1 MNYTIA
7 RQIGSGSFGTVFE
20 AHDERGARY
29 AAKVVNPRD
38 AVAFDLLVD
47 QYRFLCALNHQRI
60 VRAIDLDTRA
70 ARGPTMITE
79 LVEGTDLKT
88 YVERAG
94 RESLFALAIAVL
106 DALRH
111 IHSQGKLH
119 GDLKP
124 DGILVGERG
133 GRADVTLVDAGF
145 DFAKG
150 TRLPTI
156 GGTLPYL
163 APEIIRNRPADGR
176 SDLYSLGVVLYE
188 VLTGLRPFEGATQ
201 EEILERHLEHEPA
214 PASEVNPGVDPA
226 WDPFVAK
233 LLRKEP
239 ILRYAG
245 AAEAALDLG
254 NLFGRQGA
262 ALEGLSPARE
272 VLEVA
277 PSGGTGSGRAAG
289 GGRDLAA
296 EARRKGVPLLVMG
309 EDTLGIT
316 RLLES
321 AAVAAKA
328 RGDAVWVV
336 ALDAGMPAL
345 AQILGAVERSVPDY
359 LARASSGEAGAD
371 GGASFAAML
380 EALEAIRSRSK
391 AALVAIDGGEAMDAG
406 ELEVLSRA
414 SRRFA
419 GSIAVLIGCRAPE
432 SGQNTAGLGEG
443 FGLVEAQALSEHDVE
458 QALRGHFGVNTMP
471 DGLVAEIWRF
481 TSGDRQALEA
491 VVRHLWETGGVRY
504 CWGRDSLELAWDSAV
519 PLPTSLAGAAAGRV
533 DRLSPLAREI
543 LNLLCLS
550 GGRLPIT
557 AITEFHRPVDIGP
570 AVQELIDAGLLGA
583 LDERTSLGLR
593 VDVVREVV
601 LASLPD
607 DWARQAGLRLAPI
620 LDAGLTSPGDQYA
633 LGLTYLRAGAHEK
646 ALSALERAGE
656 YFAGFSPGDAIR
668 AYQRALECEL
678 NPSSRA
684 EVTERI
690 GDVRL
695 ARGDLAGALADFEQA
710 SRLRLSALRKVGWV
724 QGLGGHIDAA
734 LAILGDCEL
743 RTREAGEAAERARV
757 LSDLGYIQTLAS
769 RCEEATRVLLAAKQ
783 FFTRAG
789 LDFES
794 GLASQRLGIAESR
807 AGNHKR
813 AFRAWQE
820 ALGCFERVGARR
832 HVGMSLIGLA
842 TSYSRQMD
850 FERASDLYG
859 QALAIFEDTRALVE
873 KARCCHNY
881 GLMMIDIG
889 DLAYAKSLARDALDL
904 HTLLGQ
910 GSSAGSSRLLLA
922 AIELEAGNVGEVRR
936 HLAVEDGGQQL
947 GPYAAAIAKRYLAWA
962 EAIQGNREAAL
973 ALVEESSR
981 LAGAAGDADGQRQ
994 ALLKKSE
1001 ILLRFDAAGPALEL
1015 ATQALTALGL
1025 AGTTLLASVAERVV
1039 GEALSALGRTEDA
1052 LERLDAVRASLVPIA
1067 LSLHMARTLRALGE
1081 AYSRASGTSSDDLFR
1096 ASADICKQREARY
1109 DHALTLFAAGRAANR
1124 RGRFIRAR
1132 RCLAEAGRVFQTLG
1146 ADDLRRQ
1153 VMTEME
1159 RALPD
1164 DTEITAVTSLSRISQ
1179 TLNSS
1184 HDLTTVLDL
1193 AMDLAMEYLGAERGV
1208 MMLEAGR
1215 SGEPATVVQRK
1226 MDSESVEEVMSISKS
1241 IVESVRASRE
1251 AVIASDATVDPR
1263 FRDSKSVRVHN
1274 VMSVMCVPLMRGENL
1289 LGLIYLDNRDVPSDF
1304 SRLER
1309 AFVDAFANQVAL
1321 AIENARSVGRLYD
1334 DVANLKARAGDK
1346 YRYSNIIGPS
1356 KAMQEVFRQVEKVA
1370 KSSISVLLTGE
1381 SGTGKELV
1389 AGLLHHQSARKDKP
1403 MITVNCAAIHKDL
1416 LETELFGIEKDV
1428 ATGIAA
1434 RSGFFERA
1442 DGGTLFLDE
1451 IGDMQP
1457 TTQTK
1462 VLRVLAEKELE
1473 RVGGS
1478 KVIKVDVRV
1487 ISATNQDLKD
1497 LISRGLFRKDLYFRL
1512 NAMRIHLPALRDRME
1527 DLPVLVDHFI
1537 RKYVAENSKQP
1548 LVMSSRAY
1556 EVLRKHAW
1564 PGNVRELEK
1573 CIEHAVVVAE
1583 GSEILPE
1590 HLPDEVLEGVEGGAG
1605 QIFSP
1610 AVGESLPKALKRI
1623 ERDCIVR
1630 ALHDHGG
1637 VKTVAADS
1645 LGIHES
1651 TLRKK
1656 MKLYGIVEA
1665 AR

>member
-1 MNYTIA
+1 MNYTIS
-7 RQIGSGSFGTVFE
+7 RQIGSGSFGTVFA
-20 AHDERGARY
+20 AHDERGAGY
-29 AAKVVNPRD
+29 AAKVVNPCD
-38 AVAFDLLVD
+38 EVACDLLAD
-47 QYRFLCALNHQRI
+47 QYRFLSALNHHRI
-60 VRAIDLDTRA
+60 VRAIDLDMNA
-70 ARGPTMITE
+70 ARGATLITE
-79 LVEGTDLKT
+79 LIEGVDLTT

-111 IHSQGKLH
+111 IHSQGRLH

-150 TRLPTI
+150 TRLPAI

-201 EEILERHLEHEPA
+201 EEVLEQHLEHEPA
-214 PASEVNPGVDPA
+214 PPSTVSPGVDPA
-226 WDPFVAK
+226 WDRFIAK

-239 ILRYAG
+239 VLRYAG
-245 AAEAALDLG
+245 ASEAALDLG
-254 NLFGRQGA
+254 NLFGRQA
-262 ALEGLSPARE
+262 AVLEALSPARAI
-272 VLEVA
+272 LEVA
-277 PSGGTGSGRAAG
+277 AAGAAGSGGAAVG
-289 GGRDLAA
+289 ERDLAA
-296 EARRKGVPLLVMG
+296 EARRKGVPLLVTG
-309 EDTLGIT
+309 EDALGIT

-328 RGDAVWVV
+328 RGEAVWAV

-345 AQILGAVERSVPDY
+345 AQILGAVERSAPEYVAEP
-359 LARASSGEAGAD
+359 SSGEAGVD
-371 GGASFAAML
+371 SGVSFAAML
-380 EALEAIRSRSK
+380 EALEAMRSRSK
-391 AALVAIDGGEAMDAG
+391 TGLLAIEGGEVMDAG

-419 GSIAVLIGCRAPE
+419 GAVAVLVGCCATQRGRSARGP
-432 SGQNTAGLGEG
+432 SEG
-443 FGLVEAQALSEHDVE
+443 FGLVEVAALSEHEVE
-458 QALRGHFGVNTMP
+458 QALRAHFGVNTLP
-471 DGLVAEIWRF
+471 DGLVEEIWRV

-504 CWGRDSLELAWDSAV
+504 CWGRDSLDLAWDSTV
-519 PLPTSLAGAAAGRV
+519 PLPASLADAVAGRLNL
-533 DRLSPLAREI
+533 LSPLARDI
-543 LNLLCLS
+543 LNLICLS
-550 GGRLPIT
+550 GGRLPVK
-557 AITEFHRPVDIGP
+557 ALSEFHRPVEIGP
-570 AVQELIDAGLLGA
+570 AVQELVDKGLLGD

-593 VDVVREVV
+593 VDRVRDVI
-601 LASLPD
+601 LATLSES
-607 DWARQAGLRLAPI
+607 WAHEAGLRLAPI
-620 LDAGLTSPGDQYA
+620 LDAGLASPGDQYA
-633 LGLTYLRAGAHEK
+633 IGLTYLRAGAHEK
-646 ALSALERAGE
+646 ALGALERAGE
-656 YFAGFSPGDAIR
+656 YFAAFSPGDAIR
-668 AYQRALECEL
+668 AYQRALECDL
-678 NPSSRA
+678 SPSSRA
-684 EVTERI
+684 EVMERI

-710 SRLRLSALRKVGWV
+710 SSQSLSALRKVGWV
-724 QGLGGHIDAA
+724 QGLSGRVDAA

-743 RTREAGEAAERARV
+743 RAGQAGDAAERARV
-757 LSDLGYIQTLAS
+757 LSDLGYLHTVAS
-769 RCEEATRVLLAAKQ
+769 RCDEAIRLLRAAKQ
-783 FFTRAG
+783 FFNRAG
-789 LDFES
+789 MGFES
-794 GLASQRLGIAESR
+794 GLASHRLGIAELR

-813 AFRAWQE
+813 AFRAWQD

-832 HVGMSLIGLA
+832 HVGICLLPLA
-842 TSYSRQMD
+842 ASYYKQMD
-850 FERASDLYG
+850 FERAGDLYG
-859 QALAIFEDTRALVE
+859 QALAIFEETRSLVE
-873 KARCCHNY
+873 KARCCQNY
-881 GLMMIDIG
+881 GLMMVNVG
-889 DLAYAKSLARDALDL
+889 DLAYARSLARDALDL

-910 GSSAGSSRLLLA
+910 SSSLRSARLMLA
-922 AIELEAGNVGEVRR
+922 AIELEAGNAREVSR
-936 HLAVEDGGQQL
+936 HLAVEEDGQPL
-947 GPYAAAIAKRYLAWA
+947 GAYDTSIAKRYLAWA
-962 EAIQGNREAAL
+962 EAIQGNRESAL
-973 ALVEESSR
+973 ALVGESFE
-981 LAGAAGDADGQRQ
+981 LARAAGDADGQRQ

-1001 ILLRFDAAGPALEL
+1001 ILMRFDDTEGALEL

-1025 AGTTLLASVAERVV
+1025 AGSTLLASVAERVV
-1039 GEALSALGRTEDA
+1039 GEALLALGRADDA
-1052 LERLDAVRASLVPIA
+1052 LERLDAVRAGLEPIA
-1067 LSLHMARTLRALGE
+1067 ESLHMARTLRALAE
-1081 AYSRASGTSSDDLFR
+1081 TYSRASDKGGDDLFR
-1096 ASADICKQREARY
+1096 ASADICKQREAHY

-1132 RCLAEAGRVFQTLG
+1132 RYLAEAGRVFQTLG
-1146 ADDLRRQ
+1146 VNDLRRQ

-1184 HDLTTVLDL
+1184 HDLATVLDL

-1208 MMLEAGR
+1208 LMLEAGR

-1226 MDSESVEEVMSISKS
+1226 MDSESVEEVISVSKS
-1241 IVESVRASRE
+1241 IVESVRATHE
-1251 AVIASDATVDPR
+1251 AVIASNATVDPR

-1274 VMSVMCVPLMRGENL
+1274 VMSVMCVPLMRGESL

-1321 AIENARSVGRLYD
+1321 AIENARSVGRLYA
-1334 DVANLKARAGDK
+1334 DVADLKAHAGEK
-1346 YRYSNIIGPS
+1346 YRFSNIIGPS
-1356 KAMQEVFRQVEKVA
+1356 KPMQEVFRQVEKVA

-1434 RSGFFERA
+1434 RSGYFERA

-1478 KVIKVDVRV
+1478 RVIKVDVRV

-1497 LISRGLFRKDLYFRL
+1497 LITRGLFRKDLYFRL
-1512 NAMRIHLPALRDRME
+1512 NAMRIHLPALRDRMD
-1527 DLPVLVDHFI
+1527 DLCVLVDHFI

-1548 LVMSSRAY
+1548 LVMSGRAY
-1556 EVLRKHAW
+1556 DVLRKHAW

-1573 CIEHAVVVAE
+1573 CIEHAVVVAD
-1583 GSEILPE
+1583 GPEILPE
-1590 HLPDEVLEGVEGGAG
+1590 HLPDEVLESLEGGTP
-1605 QIFSP
+1605 QIFAP
-1610 AVGESLPKALKRI
+1610 GMGESLPSALKRI
-1623 ERDCIVR
+1623 ECDCIVR
-1630 ALHDHGG
+1630 ALHDASW
-1637 VKTVAADS
+1637 VKTVAAKN

-1656 MKLYGIVEA
+1656 MKVYGITEA
-1665 AR
+1665 AQ